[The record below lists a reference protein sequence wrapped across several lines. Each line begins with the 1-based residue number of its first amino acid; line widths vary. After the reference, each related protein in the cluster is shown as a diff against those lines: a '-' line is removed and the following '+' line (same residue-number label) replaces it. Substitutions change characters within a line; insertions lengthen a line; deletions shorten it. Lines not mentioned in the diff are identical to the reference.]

1 MEGDGSVIAGVVKSK
16 DDLIIVD
23 EHRVQKGFDQPLLAV
38 DIRVIHSRE
47 LMQEENNVFF
57 LESQIL
63 FQLGCGKSHTEIL
76 FLLLQFVHAVLGAFI
91 EDTCFNSTQEV
102 GDGTVGF
109 VQSFLQG
116 FGVSGVRILG
126 KEILVC
132 VFCNKFQQ
140 FFVSNQSEEMLQY
153 KGFNPVLPDSSLGA
167 ELFLLA
173 LQM

>member
-1 MEGDGSVIAGVVKSK
+1 MQGDGSVISGVVESK

-76 FLLLQFVHAVLGAFI
+76 FLLLQLIHAVLGALI
-91 EDTCFNSTQEV
+91 EDTCL
-102 GDGTVGF
+102 DGPEQIVDGPIGF
-109 VQSFLQG
+109 VQSLLQG

-126 KEILVC
+126 
-132 VFCNKFQQ
+132 
-140 FFVSNQSEEMLQY
+140 EEMLIFRQQA
-153 KGFNPVLPDSSLGA
+153 FM
-167 ELFLLA
+167 A
-173 LQM
+173 LTRFAIW